1 MESVYD
7 RPITLEEELRMKHEA
22 VKGLESL
29 GYTMNKKGEEIL
41 VFYGEDKVGRL
52 ISSKEED
59 APLAVV
65 ERQNFNTLNS
75 TGILDVGQKRRAFK
89 ETLLDLGW
97 AVSSY
102 DKVPY

>member
-1 MESVYD
+1 MESIYD
-7 RPITLEEELRMKHEA
+7 KPITLEEELRMKHEA
-22 VKGLESL
+22 VKRLEDL
-29 GYTMNKKGEEIL
+29 GYDMNKERDEIL
-41 VFYGEDKVGRL
+41 VFYRGDKVGRL
-52 ISSKEED
+52 IDSKEED

-75 TGILDVGQKRRAFK
+75 TGILAVGQKRRAFK